1 MNSNRPSKNQV
12 DALDSYYTRY
22 NTSINSFTT
31 VTDENEC
38 DRSFI
43 ENMRAFIEAVRI
55 INKRENRMIRIVNS
69 RLDLVEEECQKLEKR
84 KMEEKYKKVVELDNL
99 LKMIKERTNWA
110 TRACTISDNLL
121 GHFWDTLLDKD
132 LWESRVRLVSGDTEP
147 TIEVR

>member
-1 MNSNRPSKNQV
+1 MLSCLIQAQLFG
-12 DALDSYYTRY
+12 DLQQ
-22 NTSINSFTT
+22 
-31 VTDENEC
+31 NE
-38 DRSFI
+38 I
-43 ENMRAFIEAVRI
+43 
-55 INKRENRMIRIVNS
+55 
-69 RLDLVEEECQKLEKR
+69 LVEDFSKESFKLFLDVLYAQRQDWPSIKFSSYSDLFR
-84 KMEEKYKKVVELDNL
+84 LADKYLVTGLDIFLRTKLVAKLKKVVELDNL